1 MDDPSSKSSYIEI
14 LRQLGLIYQE
24 FYLAKIDNAFNPHY
38 VRPLHLA
45 TNFEPPE
52 SSGEDGTIYAELLFE
67 HCGESLD
74 TYRKKSGVKLKQI
87 YNWMRQSANALSFLH
102 GAGISHL
109 DIKPSNMVYD
119 EDKDLLKIIDMG
131 SSTAYGSQ
139 SQMFSSTKSVTTK
152 IRELTIYYAPPEIL
166 QAYNNKAL
174 LSSPIADPIEFIVG
188 NIDIYCWAMCFY
200 AIILKKRDKDLENE
214 INKYKLGKADDYSIF
229 LDILKESIENI
240 ATKDDEENKLKNI
253 ILEVMINS
261 LQYVPKNRP
270 RLETIVELMKTF
282 DRREGISLPYHELEK
297 KSQEKIYKMMGI
309 QTFIK
314 EQEEKLEQLLS
325 KTNEKQSEFDNIE
338 GNTKKMQEQ
347 LNGLEKQKEEVQTA
361 IEDKKRQLAPLVEN
375 VEKNVL
381 ITQNVELRRELET
394 LQKKYAMIENE
405 LTEEKKINASLLK
418 KCDSYTQLQVKY
430 DKDTNLLYKEKER
443 LERKVTD
450 LNNRVMNNYHI

>member
-1 MDDPSSKSSYIEI
+1 
-14 LRQLGLIYQE
+14 
-24 FYLAKIDNAFNPHY
+24 
-38 VRPLHLA
+38 
-45 TNFEPPE
+45 
-52 SSGEDGTIYAELLFE
+52 
-67 HCGESLD
+67 
-74 TYRKKSGVKLKQI
+74 
-87 YNWMRQSANALSFLH
+87 
-102 GAGISHL
+102 
-109 DIKPSNMVYD
+109 
-119 EDKDLLKIIDMG
+119 
-131 SSTAYGSQ
+131 
-139 SQMFSSTKSVTTK
+139 
-152 IRELTIYYAPPEIL
+152 
-166 QAYNNKAL
+166 
-174 LSSPIADPIEFIVG
+174 
-188 NIDIYCWAMCFY
+188 
-200 AIILKKRDKDLENE
+200 
-214 INKYKLGKADDYSIF
+214 
-229 LDILKESIENI
+229 
-240 ATKDDEENKLKNI
+240 
-253 ILEVMINS
+253 MINS